1 MRDAVFVVVEIE
13 PCVVAATTRA
23 SDRGEAGKIGLPGGK
38 VDPGETLVQA
48 VIRESHEEGWDL
60 FGVDRTPFYTQI
72 VDDFRVYWFKAKSA
86 VKLDR
91 FKEMH
96 RIQPIAVSAEDIAKS
111 GYGNDNAMRYFV

>member
-13 PCVVAATTRA
+13 PGIVAATTRP
-23 SDRGEAGKIGLPGGK
+23 SDREEADKIGLPGGK

-48 VIRESHEEGWDL
+48 VIRESREEGWGL
-60 FGVDRTPFYTQI
+60 FDIDHTPFYTQI

-86 VKLDR
+86 VKLDY

-96 RIQPIAVSAEDIAKS
+96 RISAIAVSTEDIAKS
-111 GYGNDNAMRYFV
+111 GYGNDNAIRNFK